1 VTSPLGVGV
10 GGVVVVTDRR
20 RAEAGGRRL
29 VDVVA
34 AALAGGARHVL
45 LRDKDLPA
53 PDRRRLAGDLRDV
66 TAAAR
71 AALVVGGDVD
81 LALEA
86 GADGVHLAAADP
98 WPDLDTADGLE
109 PPGPGHRLWI
119 GRSCHTVGELVAAED
134 AAHWVTYSPVFPTAS
149 KPGYG
154 PALGLDGLAAG
165 CRAVPDLPVIALGG
179 VTPGRARQC
188 VDAGAAGVA
197 LMGAVMGAD
206 DPGAVVRAVIDE
218 LKGALA

>member
-1 VTSPLGVGV
+1 ML
-10 GGVVVVTDRR
+10 
-20 RAEAGGRRL
+20 
-29 VDVVA
+29 
-34 AALAGGARHVL
+34 
-45 LRDKDLPA
+45 
-53 PDRRRLAGDLRDV
+53 
-66 TAAAR
+66 
-71 AALVVGGDVD
+71 
-81 LALEA
+81 
-86 GADGVHLAAADP
+86 
-98 WPDLDTADGLE
+98 
-109 PPGPGHRLWI
+109 
-119 GRSCHTVGELVAAED
+119 
-134 AAHWVTYSPVFPTAS
+134 PTAS

-197 LMGAVMGAD
+197 LMGAVMGAG